1 MERLTM
7 LVNSHLLDNGKLDK
21 EYDLNNKIQLN
32 EYSCMDIPNAV
43 YNKLGELE
51 DVLEKYGIENLEEY
65 ISALIEARKFSIEES
80 EINFKRHIEETT
92 KREKLEQ
99 ELAELKQKAI
109 VPKYQVGQTLFRLD
123 FGSIIPFVVN
133 EVYVNVKAD
142 KNMSIQYFD
151 YVGLAIEE
159 NELFTTR
166 EEAVQNSLN
175 SREKNND
182 YKRIN

>member
-1 MERLTM
+1 MERLTDKNHYA
-7 LVNSHLLDNGKLDK
+7 VNECNAYSSC
-21 EYDLNNKIQLN
+21 
-32 EYSCMDIPNAV
+32 YSCRRQICYINEMAE
-43 YNKLGELE
+43 KLGELE

-65 ISALIEARKFSIEES
+65 ISELIEARKFSIEES

-123 FGSIIPFVVN
+123 FGLIIPFVVN

-142 KNMSIQYFD
+142 KSMSIQYFD

-159 NELFTTR
+159 NELFATR
-166 EEAVQNSLN
+166 EEAVQKLAQLKGK
-175 SREKNND
+175 E
-182 YKRIN
+182 